1 VSAPARRRAIV
12 AAVALAGAEATSP
25 ATSRAIES
33 SNGYRIA
40 VVTDSDD
47 ATARRLAAELR
58 ALGFV
63 VSLVT
68 GPHARGERALIETAH
83 RLGADGA
90 VEADP
95 DDLVVYV
102 REASGRTL
110 IEHAGAP
117 TDSATA
123 IPRATELLRTRVLPP
138 PPELP
143 AQSTS
148 TSTSTPTSTSTLTP
162 TRTPTRTPT
171 PTPTPTPTSRRPPAD
186 DTSLPPWTAIEPRVG
201 AWLGAGVAWSGG
213 PAASAIYGMGG
224 GFLRVLGPIRIDLML
239 GRSLTASSVV
249 GSQGQ
254 TSVDVW
260 LAGVGAR
267 AHLAV
272 GRIGGSAGLGLG
284 GAWLHLQGNANPPYV
299 SGHDD
304 ILTMWPYAVLG
315 ADASITRNLAVRIDG
330 QLGFTSPRATIE
342 FAGSAVADWGVPI
355 VAGTL
360 ALEGHV
366 E

>member
-1 VSAPARRRAIV
+1 VSAPARRRAFVVV
-12 AAVALAGAEATSP
+12 AIAIAIAVGGVIAP
-25 ATSRAIES
+25 VTSRAIEPS
-33 SNGYRIA
+33 TYRIA
-40 VVTDSDD
+40 VVSDSDD
-47 ATARRLAAELR
+47 PTARRLAAELR

-63 VSLVT
+63 VSRVT
-68 GPHARGERALIETAH
+68 GPHARGEQALIDTAH

-90 VEADP
+90 VEADA

-117 TDSATA
+117 ADSATA
-123 IPRATELLRTRVLPP
+123 IPRATELLRTRVLPAAP
-138 PPELP
+138 TTT
-143 AQSTS
+143 TS
-148 TSTSTPTSTSTLTP
+148 TSTSK
-162 TRTPTRTPT
+162 
-171 PTPTPTPTSRRPPAD
+171 PTPTPTPTSTPTPTPTLIPRPPRAHQ
-186 DTSLPPWTAIEPRVG
+186 TRVPPWTATEPRAGV
-201 AWLGAGVAWSGG
+201 WLGPGVVWSGG
-213 PAASAIYGMGG
+213 PAATAIYGFGG

-239 GRSLTASSVV
+239 GRSLTVSTVV
-249 GSQGQ
+249 ASQGQ

-260 LAGVGAR
+260 LAGVAAR
-267 AHLAV
+267 AHVAV

-284 GAWLHLQGNANPPYV
+284 GAWLHLQGNANPPFV

-304 ILTMWPYAVLG
+304 ILTLWPYAVLG
-315 ADASITRNLAVRIDG
+315 ADSAITRNLAVRIDG

-342 FAGSAVADWGVPI
+342 FAGSQVADWGVPI